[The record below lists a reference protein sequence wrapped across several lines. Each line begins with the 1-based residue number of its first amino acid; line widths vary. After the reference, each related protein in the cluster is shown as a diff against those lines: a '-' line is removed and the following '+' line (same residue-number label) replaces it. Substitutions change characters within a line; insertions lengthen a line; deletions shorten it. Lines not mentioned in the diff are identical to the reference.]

1 MGTLTKEEEL
11 LLVEMERGEEDDW
24 MATMWQLKE
33 KEASGKYIS
42 EEEVTLLEK
51 YEDHRI
57 SRLEIMNEEISK
69 KDNRQDKD
77 IL

>member
-1 MGTLTKEEEL
+1 MGIITKEEEIEL
-11 LLVEMERGEEDDW
+11 NGMERGEEDNW
-24 MATMWQLKE
+24 MATMWQLKD
-33 KEASGKYIS
+33 KEASGKYMS

-57 SRLEIMNEEISK
+57 SRLVIMNEELSK
-69 KDNRQDKD
+69 TDNREDKD